1 MSEKEQ
7 VLILLEKVPDY
18 KMGYI
23 LAYIQGITAD
33 ENNDDEFCS
42 NLYNEY
48 LSDPDKDES
57 YSLEDC
63 MKEWGLINV
72 SPSC

>member
-7 VLILLEKVPDY
+7 VLMLLEKVPDY

-33 ENNDDEFCS
+33 ENNDDEFYS

-63 MKEWGLINV
+63 KKEWGLINV